1 MASVHWVIIG
11 SGNGLLPVWQK
22 AFTWIISAI
31 LLIRPWW
38 TYFNEI
44 LFEIQISSINKFLIV
59 VCKNNKKTI
68 KRLHFK
74 LSYVRNRLF
83 LFRALHSFRWFLCT
97 VLIDSWRAQLICVLH
112 VQSSF
117 VWKTLAFHIAM
128 YSAICWLSNFIWQ
141 LNWNFFLSE
150 YTHFS
155 IAWLPSIWFY
165 WPVFCLGSWSFRYSL
180 TSTIYI
186 I

>member
-1 MASVHWVIIG
+1 MSKYFFDAYWCQMASVHWVIIG

-44 LFEIQISSINKFLIV
+44 LFEIQISSIKKFLIV
-59 VCKNNKKTI
+59 VCNNNNKKTI

-83 LFRALHSFRWFLCT
+83 YSGLYIVSDC
-97 VLIDSWRAQLICVLH
+97 SCVL
-112 VQSSF
+112 
-117 VWKTLAFHIAM
+117 
-128 YSAICWLSNFIWQ
+128 
-141 LNWNFFLSE
+141 
-150 YTHFS
+150 FS
-155 IAWLPSIWFY
+155 LTPGE
-165 WPVFCLGSWSFRYSL
+165 LSWSVYCMCKAHLFGKHWHFILQCTLQFVGCPISFG
-180 TSTIYI
+180 T
-186 I
+186 